1 MVGWF
6 TDLLRLAWG
15 LLYWNFRKTVFR
27 RRRDPCPCQ
36 APSDSGRAGE
46 THCEACSTW
55 HQPWRFR
62 RICPHLTRTP
72 AGVRCGVDTAQIQTF
87 WGRALA
93 YYAGTALSIYLIAA
107 LGIFAGLR
115 GIGYAVTPTDILW
128 PPAWHRIDQKRAEFF
143 FKKGA
148 TALEAGDIR
157 EALFALGVAHN
168 LAPRDYATSALL
180 ARLYQGTQPALSDQ
194 LYAQTL
200 QRHPDHATQT
210 AQSWMRALL
219 ARGDFSLLQTLAFDR
234 LMAGQE
240 NPAPWLHVLIFASRQ
255 CHDTA
260 PIAKLATA
268 SAGEA
273 WRPVLE
279 TELLWSQG
287 KKDEVAQRL
296 AQPGSGASPYIV
308 RYQADLLLALDQ
320 PEAAVQRISAQT
332 GVPDADRVRILFAA
346 YARRGLHEKLRQDA
360 LRLLA
365 RQPSAAVVDLLAS
378 HLIRHP
384 NAPLLA
390 DIVAQLRST
399 PLPATDEA
407 FVAYT
412 ALFCA
417 AGLADDKPHM
427 DQLLDTMKQR
437 SNAPLHALDRA
448 RDYFD
453 RHDSTTRLG
462 NILAPLALSLD
473 ATYAIYETNADRD
486 TAR

>member
-27 RRRDPCPCQ
+27 RRRGPCPCQ

-87 WGRALA
+87 WRRTLA
-93 YYAGTALSIYLIAA
+93 YYAGTALSLYLIAA

-115 GIGYAVTPTDILW
+115 GIGYAVTPADILW

-148 TALEAGDIR
+148 AALEAGDIR
-157 EALFALGVAHN
+157 EALFALGMAHN
-168 LAPRDYATSALL
+168 LAPRDYATAALL
-180 ARLYQGTQPALSDQ
+180 ARLYQSTQPALSDQ

-200 QRHPDHATQT
+200 QGHPEHATQT

-219 ARGDFSLLQTLAFDR
+219 ARGDFPLLQTLAFDR

-240 NPAPWLHVLIFASRQ
+240 NSAPWLHALIFASRR
-255 CHDTA
+255 CRDTA
-260 PIAKLATA
+260 PIAKLAA
-268 SAGEA
+268 APAAEG
-273 WRPVLE
+273 WRPVLD
-279 TELLWSQG
+279 TELLWGQG
-287 KKDEVAQRL
+287 KKNEVARDL
-296 AQPGSGASPYIV
+296 AEPAPAASPYIV
-308 RYQADLLLALDQ
+308 RYQADLLLALNQ
-320 PEAAVQRISAQT
+320 PEAAVQRITSQP
-332 GVPDADRVRILFAA
+332 GIPDADRVRILFAA
-346 YARRGLHEKLRQDA
+346 YARRGLHEKLRHDA
-360 LRLLA
+360 LRLLT
-365 RQPSAAVVDLLAS
+365 RQPNAAVLDLLAG
-378 HLIRHP
+378 HLIRYP
-384 NAPLLA
+384 DEQLLAGIVEQLRAAPLP
-390 DIVAQLRST
+390 T
-399 PLPATDEA
+399 TDEA

-417 AGLADDKPHM
+417 AGLADDTRHM
-427 DQLLDTMKQR
+427 DQLLEMMKQR
-437 SNAPLHALDRA
+437 SKAPLHALDRA
-448 RDYFD
+448 RDYFA
-453 RHDSTTRLG
+453 RHDSSARLG

-473 ATYAIYETNADRD
+473 ATYAIYETTADQ
-486 TAR
+486 APQP